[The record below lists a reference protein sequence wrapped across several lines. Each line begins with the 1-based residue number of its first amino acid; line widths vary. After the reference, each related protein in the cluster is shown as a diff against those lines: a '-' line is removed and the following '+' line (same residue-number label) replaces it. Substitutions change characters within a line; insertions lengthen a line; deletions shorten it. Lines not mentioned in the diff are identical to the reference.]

1 MLRPHSVPP
10 LLALPLLVLGCATSR
25 PFDRSTEPGGK
36 PLGTTTAGAVIITGE
51 ALSADPGRTV
61 LDAIRHAMPQLR
73 VSDWSRNHC
82 PVVQL
87 RGKDS
92 VAGSSDPDVYV
103 DGTRTGDTCPLVT
116 LQATETRRIEVY
128 PLGVTSRPGYPSSGH
143 GLILIFVERAD
154 TTGGG

>member
-1 MLRPHSVPP
+1 MQRSRSVPSV
-10 LLALPLLVLGCATSR
+10 LALSLLSWGCRTTR

-36 PLGTTTAGAVIITGE
+36 PLPPTTAGAVIIFGQ
-51 ALSADPGRTV
+51 ALSADPGLTV
-61 LDAIRHAMPQLR
+61 LDAIRRAMPQLR

-82 PVVQL
+82 PQVQL

-103 DGTRTGDTCPLVT
+103 DGTRTVDTCPLVT
-116 LQATETRRIEVY
+116 LQAVETRRIEVY
-128 PLGVTSRPGYPSSGH
+128 PHGVTSRPGYPSSGH

-154 TTGGG
+154 TSDGS